1 MLKINLKKLIKDY
14 DQNLLDNLRGFGKD
28 DEFLK
33 FWVPGTGDFQS
44 FLNLLDALIETKIF
58 NFILIIEINNDDKKL
73 YNNIENVLFKI
84 SDFNKN
90 LEGKILSVNIK
101 IDKIKYEEYLKNKKN
116 QNSKIKEKEIDK
128 TKKVEVLKVS
138 ELINPLYKKNMD
150 SLNPKDY
157 SSNINFQNMKL
168 YTQEIEDGMIAL
180 EIKDKIII
188 NLFQNVKNNND
199 LNKLLNIFFE
209 IIENKNIQEAAD
221 HGTIYLEEKI
231 RRINNKIINNGIILP
246 TQAGYYFYLINKA
259 IRNIFY
265 EYKIEN
271 KIELDINKDYY
282 EMSSEWKKLNN
293 NEKLSKINFFLKE
306 LSNKHKELT
315 ENSLS
320 VNKIENNFK
329 IYLNIDKN
337 FSNLQQR
344 TNMLLEIEIKLKKL
358 DDTLE
363 VFIDEIL
370 DQNKLRLKNSP
381 QNI

>member
-1 MLKINLKKLIKDY
+1 
-14 DQNLLDNLRGFGKD
+14 
-28 DEFLK
+28 
-33 FWVPGTGDFQS
+33 
-44 FLNLLDALIETKIF
+44 
-58 NFILIIEINNDDKKL
+58 
-73 YNNIENVLFKI
+73 
-84 SDFNKN
+84 
-90 LEGKILSVNIK
+90 
-101 IDKIKYEEYLKNKKN
+101 
-116 QNSKIKEKEIDK
+116 
-128 TKKVEVLKVS
+128 
-138 ELINPLYKKNMD
+138 
-150 SLNPKDY
+150 
-157 SSNINFQNMKL
+157 
-168 YTQEIEDGMIAL
+168 MIAL

-231 RRINNKIINNGIILP
+231 RRINNKIINDGIILP
-246 TQAGYYFYLINKA
+246 TQAGYYFYLIYKS

-282 EMSSEWKKLNN
+282 EMSSELKKINN
-293 NEKLSKINFFLKE
+293 NKKLSKINFFLLDFSM
-306 LSNKHKELT
+306 LSKELT

-320 VNKIENNFK
+320 VHPIENNFK
-329 IYLNIDKN
+329 IYLNVDKN
-337 FSNLQQR
+337 FSNLQQK
-344 TNMLLEIEIKLKKL
+344 TNMLLDIEIKLKKL

>member
-33 FWVPGTGDFQS
+33 FWVPGTGYFQS

-58 NFILIIEINNDDKKL
+58 NFILILEINNDDKQL
-73 YNNIENVLFKI
+73 YSNIENVLFKI
-84 SDFNKN
+84 SDFDKN
-90 LEGKILSVNIK
+90 LEGKILSINIK
-101 IDKIKYEEYLKNKKN
+101 INKIKYDAYLKNKKN
-116 QNSKIKEKEIDK
+116 KNSNIKEKEIDK
-128 TKKVEVLKVS
+128 TKKVEVLKIS
-138 ELINPLYKKNMD
+138 ESINPLYKKNME

-157 SSNINFQNMKL
+157 SSNINFKDMNL
-168 YTQEIEDGMIAL
+168 YTQEIEDGVIAL

-188 NLFQNVKNNND
+188 NLFQNVKKNND

-231 RRINNKIINNGIILP
+231 RRINNKIINDGIILP

-329 IYLNIDKN
+329 IYLNVDKN
-337 FSNLQQR
+337 FSNLQQK
-344 TNMLLEIEIKLKKL
+344 TNILLDIEIKLKKL

>member
-33 FWVPGTGDFQS
+33 FWVPGTGYFQS

-58 NFILIIEINNDDKKL
+58 NFILIIEINNDDKQL
-73 YNNIENVLFKI
+73 YSNIENVLFKI
-84 SDFNKN
+84 SDFDKN
-90 LEGKILSVNIK
+90 LEGKILSINIK
-101 IDKIKYEEYLKNKKN
+101 INKIKYDAYLKNKKN
-116 QNSKIKEKEIDK
+116 KNSNIKEKEIDK
-128 TKKVEVLKVS
+128 TKKVEVLKIS
-138 ELINPLYKKNMD
+138 ESINPLYKKNME

-157 SSNINFQNMKL
+157 SSNINFKDMNL
-168 YTQEIEDGMIAL
+168 YTQEIEDGVIAL

-188 NLFQNVKNNND
+188 NLFQNVKKNND
-199 LNKLLNIFFE
+199 LNKLLNNFFE

-231 RRINNKIINNGIILP
+231 RRINNKIINDGIILP

-329 IYLNIDKN
+329 IYLNVDKN
-337 FSNLQQR
+337 FSNLQQK
-344 TNMLLEIEIKLKKL
+344 TNILLDIEIKLKKL

>member
-33 FWVPGTGDFQS
+33 FWVPGTGYFQS

-58 NFILIIEINNDDKKL
+58 NFILIIEINNDDKQL
-73 YNNIENVLFKI
+73 YSNIENVLFKI
-84 SDFNKN
+84 SDFDKN
-90 LEGKILSVNIK
+90 LEGKILSINIK
-101 IDKIKYEEYLKNKKN
+101 INKIKYDAYLKNKKN
-116 QNSKIKEKEIDK
+116 KNSNIKEKEIDK
-128 TKKVEVLKVS
+128 TKKVEVLKIS
-138 ELINPLYKKNMD
+138 ESINPLYKKNME

-157 SSNINFQNMKL
+157 SSNINFKDMNL
-168 YTQEIEDGMIAL
+168 YTQEIEDGVIAL

-188 NLFQNVKNNND
+188 NLFQNVKKNND

-231 RRINNKIINNGIILP
+231 RRINNKIINDGIILP

-329 IYLNIDKN
+329 IYLNVDKN
-337 FSNLQQR
+337 FSNLQQK
-344 TNMLLEIEIKLKKL
+344 TNILLDIEIKLKKL

>member
-33 FWVPGTGDFQS
+33 FWVPGTDYFQS

-150 SLNPKDY
+150 YLNPKDY

-329 IYLNIDKN
+329 IYLNVDKN

-344 TNMLLEIEIKLKKL
+344 TNMLLDIEIKLKKL